1 VAALDRRRL
10 RARGQQADSMLTPAR
25 GDVVELDE
33 KRRSDQDEELV
44 DLRGVEPLTS
54 PVRGVRSTN

>member
-1 VAALDRRRL
+1 MRKDGLSRKE
-10 RARGQQADSMLTPAR
+10 P
-25 GDVVELDE
+25 
-33 KRRSDQDEELV
+33 V